1 MTPAHGG
8 DDRLIRD
15 LRLLEALEAH
25 GSINAAAEAA
35 GMGYRSAWNRIER
48 IANLSTVPLLER
60 RTGGRRGGGT
70 RLTPAGQQLLTAWRR
85 LAEEQA
91 RLGEAG
97 GTVETDTEALA
108 LTRRLALRTSARNQ
122 IFGRVTR
129 IRSDAVEVEVCLTLA
144 DGTQEIAS
152 VITAES
158 LRELGIREGD
168 GVHALIKA
176 STVMIATDVTAV
188 SARNRLSGRV
198 ARVVPGTVNAEVV
211 IEIPGGQTI
220 AATITRDSVERL
232 GLAPGVAATALFK
245 ASSVILGI

>member
-1 MTPAHGG
+1 MSAAHGG

-60 RTGGRRGGGT
+60 RTGGHRGGGT
-70 RLTPAGQQLLTAWRR
+70 RLTPAGQRLLAAWRR

-91 RLGEAG
+91 RLD
-97 GTVETDTEALA
+97 ETAPDADAEALA

-122 IFGRVTR
+122 IFGQVTR

-144 DGTQEIAS
+144 DGSQEIAS
-152 VITAES
+152 VVTSES
-158 LRELGIREGD
+158 LRELGIREGN

-176 STVMIATDVTAV
+176 STVMLATDAAAV
-188 SARNRLSGRV
+188 SARNRLPGHV
-198 ARVVPGTVNAEVV
+198 VRVVPGTVNAEVV

-220 AATITRDSVERL
+220 AATITRDSVARL

-245 ASSVILGI
+245 ASSVILGV